1 MSTVIFDV
9 PTISCNHCKHTIET
23 ELSELQGVQTV
34 NADVAAQRVVVVF
47 DPPADKEKIKDLLAE
62 INYPATSESAPK

>member
-1 MSTVIFDV
+1 
-9 PTISCNHCKHTIET
+9 
-23 ELSELQGVQTV
+23 VQTV